1 LRLNAHFNFNGC
13 TRRTLHMTLYHT
25 QIQHQYETKRYE
37 GNFQT
42 FNWQQEHFDI
52 FLMLMKV
59 CDILRIILL
68 NLTHYRNIDVCDLI
82 DSVYD
87 TESTISTHNL

>member
-1 LRLNAHFNFNGC
+1 MILNQRFLHIICNG
-13 TRRTLHMTLYHT
+13 
-25 QIQHQYETKRYE
+25 
-37 GNFQT
+37 
-42 FNWQQEHFDI
+42 I
-52 FLMLMKV
+52 FLMLMKM

-68 NLTHYRNIDVCDLI
+68 NLTHYRDTDVCDLI

>member
-1 LRLNAHFNFNGC
+1 
-13 TRRTLHMTLYHT
+13 
-25 QIQHQYETKRYE
+25 
-37 GNFQT
+37 
-42 FNWQQEHFDI
+42 
-52 FLMLMKV
+52 MKV

-68 NLTHYRNIDVCDLI
+68 NLTHYRDTDVCDLI